1 MITRLINAIRHH
13 FRYLPHALQ
22 RLRVAGAL
30 SIVGTPNTVRRGVE
44 VAETGIICRRFV
56 VRYFPEVNDRLE
68 GITGEAIVRA
78 ISAKF
83 SRDITCE
90 GEVVGATGI
99 MAFVLAT
106 AISFANDVNTF
117 DTAGTAGL
125 IYLDEATETQER
137 GGWRSVSVR
146 ASSNPLLIATGP

>member
-1 MITRLINAIRHH
+1 MITKLFNAIRHH
-13 FRYLPHALQ
+13 FRYLPCAVR
-22 RLRVAGAL
+22 RLRIAGAL

-44 VAETGIICRRFV
+44 TAESGIICRRFV

-90 GEVVGATGI
+90 GEVVSSAGL
-99 MAFVLAT
+99 MAFTLAT

-117 DTAGTAGL
+117 DTANTAGL
-125 IYLDEATETQER
+125 IFLDEATETQER
-137 GGWRSVSVR
+137 GGWRSVSIR
-146 ASSNPLLIATGP
+146 ASANPLLTATGP